1 MHKFRHRSQGKT
13 PMIQW
18 GVFCL
23 EQQDN
28 IETEKEEFCM
38 TAGKPNMVYSFGVR
52 KNTSK
57 PLPVVSSERIAQAR
71 ENVAAHTKQK

>member
-1 MHKFRHRSQGKT
+1 MHKFRHPLQRET
-13 PMIQW
+13 PIIQW
-18 GVFCL
+18 GVFRL
-23 EQQDN
+23 EQQND
-28 IETEKEEFCM
+28 IEIEKEEFCM